1 MGRQVDSVI
10 MTNVSTLF
18 FIGFVRSPW
27 GAGSGWSSRTKS
39 KYIFLNENVSVCL
52 FLFFNYGNTRWSGRG
67 YF

>member
-1 MGRQVDSVI
+1 MGRLVDSVI

-52 FLFFNYGNTRWSGRG
+52 FVFIF
-67 YF
+67 